1 MSGIYQIVG
10 MESQR
15 ASRRSRVYSSRRE
28 KRTGLALPFY
38 LVFVAFG
45 REGVD
50 VLMQ

>member
-1 MSGIYQIVG
+1 MCPDVPDRRNGV
-10 MESQR
+10 QR